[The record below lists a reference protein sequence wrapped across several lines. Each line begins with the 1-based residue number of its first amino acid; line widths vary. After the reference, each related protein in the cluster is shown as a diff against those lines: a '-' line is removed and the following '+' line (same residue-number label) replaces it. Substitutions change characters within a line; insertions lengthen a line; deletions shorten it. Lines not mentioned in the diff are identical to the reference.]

1 MTALNK
7 PIERL
12 GEIASLVE
20 RLLAIDEATMY
31 ERPAT
36 TRATIERAATAL
48 EALQRE
54 IAELREQVEVANF
67 AARNGESLASDAIHE
82 IRELIKAHD
91 VPVAT
96 FIDDHVRNAIVQR
109 NQERDRAEAAEA
121 RVAELEKAL
130 EITTEKEQQ

>member
-48 EALQRE
+48 AEKDVEMAKLERE
-54 IAELREQVEVANF
+54 RDQLRDKLHCMCGSPIDHSAWEGHTPVSVYDY
-67 AARNGESLASDAIHE
+67 SLD
-82 IRELIKAHD
+82 
-91 VPVAT
+91 
-96 FIDDHVRNAIVQR
+96 
-109 NQERDRAEAAEA
+109 QERPRAERAEA
-121 RVAELEKAL
+121 RVA
-130 EITTEKEQQ
+130 